1 METHNKTNSPV
12 ITTQISL
19 NQEYL
24 LTTELTTYR
33 RVQNN
38 IICLNTLW
46 QSVVITLY
54 QINTSE
60 VSSHL
65 HVAVESLSCPL
76 YYHCKHPIQTLVYP
90 IYTVNGGAQVL
101 FSFYKHPLPSS
112 TYMCIHCQPETCIY
126 LTLITDR
133 KSLLFQS
140 GYPDFLNLLIFFSF
154 DLIAKIGLFLLCTAN

>member
-19 NQEYL
+19 NREYL

-76 YYHCKHPIQTLVYP
+76 YYHCKHPIQPLVYP

-101 FSFYKHPLPSS
+101 SPFYKHPLPSS
-112 TYMCIHCQPETCIY
+112 TYMCIHCQPEIMY
-126 LTLITDR
+126 LSNTNNWQKKFAFSKWLSR
-133 KSLLFQS
+133 FFKSFN
-140 GYPDFLNLLIFFSF
+140 FLLIWF
-154 DLIAKIGLFLLCTAN
+154 DCQNRIISVLYCQ

>member
-24 LTTELTTYR
+24 LTTEFTTYR

-38 IICLNTLW
+38 IICLNILW

-60 VSSHL
+60 ESSHL

-76 YYHCKHPIQTLVYP
+76 YYLCKHPIQPLVYP

-101 FSFYKHPLPSS
+101 FPFYKHPLPSS
-112 TYMCIHCQPETCIY
+112 TYMYIHCQPEIMY
-126 LTLITDR
+126 LSNTNNWQKMFAFSKWLSR
-133 KSLLFQS
+133 FFKSFN
-140 GYPDFLNLLIFFSF
+140 FLLIWF
-154 DLIAKIGLFLLCTAN
+154 DCQNRIISVMYCQ

>member
-19 NQEYL
+19 NREYL

-46 QSVVITLY
+46 QSVVIALY

-76 YYHCKHPIQTLVYP
+76 YYHCKHPIQPLVYP
-90 IYTVNGGAQVL
+90 IYTVNGGTQVL
-101 FSFYKHPLPSS
+101 SPFYKHPLPSS
-112 TYMCIHCQPETCIY
+112 TYIVNQKSCIY

-140 GYPDFLNLLIFFSF
+140 GYPDFLIF
-154 DLIAKIGLFLLCTAN
+154 